1 MMTIKVKK
9 STHHSNSIGGQE
21 LSGSEDGEVGN
32 VGEHVD
38 PRDQRQGDVDR
49 SGQVLVWTLNI
60 SSCNYLLDS
69 IIIYLTRA
77 LSSSVTKLR

>member
-1 MMTIKVKK
+1 MKIKMKK

-21 LSGSEDGEVGN
+21 LGGSEDGEVGD

-38 PRDQRQGDVDR
+38 PRDQRQRDVDR
-49 SGQVLVWTLNI
+49 PWQVLVWTLNI

>member
-1 MMTIKVKK
+1 MTIKVKK

-21 LSGSEDGEVGN
+21 LSWSENGEVGD

-49 SGQVLVWTLNI
+49 SGQVLVWTLNMI
-60 SSCNYLLDS
+60 KLQLLA
-69 IIIYLTRA
+69 R
-77 LSSSVTKLR
+77 

>member
-1 MMTIKVKK
+1 MTMKVKK

-21 LSGSEDGEVGN
+21 LSGSEDGEVGD

-49 SGQVLVWTLNI
+49 SGQVLVWTLNMI
-60 SSCNYLLDS
+60 KLQLLA
-69 IIIYLTRA
+69 R
-77 LSSSVTKLR
+77 